1 MTSIPDPVKFSNG
14 PTGRVI
20 KASSARAWLEGYNL
34 LQSAKAAAEEQQAA
48 SRKAYG
54 DSYAQG
60 YEDGY
65 SEGRTA
71 ATRLI
76 QTTTARVDRYLG
88 SLENEITSLALDIV
102 TRVLGAFD
110 TGNLLAQAAR
120 QALVDLRRSKYVKIA
135 VNPAMEQAVRR
146 ELADLMANEEIP
158 FEIHGDPELA
168 ADACILSSDLAVIDA
183 TLKVQLEAI
192 RTNLQTADAT
202 FSRTGHE

>member
-1 MTSIPDPVKFSNG
+1 MTSSTAPVKFSNG
-14 PTGRVI
+14 PTGRII
-20 KASSARAWLEGYNL
+20 KASSARVWLEGYNL

-48 SRKAYG
+48 ARKAYG

-65 SEGRTA
+65 SEGQKA

-76 QTTTARVDRYLG
+76 QTTTIKVDRYLG

-110 TGNLLAQAAR
+110 TGNLLAQTAR

-146 ELADLMANEEIP
+146 ELADLMANEEMP

-168 ADACILSSDLAVIDA
+168 DDACILSSDLAVIDA
-183 TLKVQLEAI
+183 TLRVQLEAI
-192 RTNLQTADAT
+192 RTNLLTPDAT